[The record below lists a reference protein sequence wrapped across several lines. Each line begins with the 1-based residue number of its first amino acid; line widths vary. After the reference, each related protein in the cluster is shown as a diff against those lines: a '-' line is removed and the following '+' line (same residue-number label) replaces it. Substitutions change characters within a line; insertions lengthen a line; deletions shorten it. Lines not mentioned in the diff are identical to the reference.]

1 MNQRKFSKQRVA
13 AFHILVALASSIIL
27 ASASAAATVSPQRD
41 HLTPPEVEL
50 VREAQELDRRTAV
63 FIKAA
68 ERRLLSLTD
77 PHAAQSKQ
85 VQKDLEKWGE
95 LPKGTRAEL
104 LSDIS
109 KILDE
114 AITNIDDSSARAPES
129 KLLPKALR
137 QLAEAATNFLAQL
150 APMRASTRAARERE
164 ALEHAIE
171 NMQEIVAAANK
182 LPPPPA
188 KK

>member
-1 MNQRKFSKQRVA
+1 MNHQIFSKRRGA
-13 AFHILVALASSIIL
+13 ALHILNVFISSIL
-27 ASASAAATVSPQRD
+27 LVSVATFAAINSQRD
-41 HLTPPEVEL
+41 HLMPQEVEL
-50 VREAQELDRRTAV
+50 IREAQELDKRTDV

-77 PHAAQSKQ
+77 PHAARSKQ

-104 LSDIS
+104 LSDLS

-114 AITNIDDSSARAPES
+114 AITNIDDASARAPES

-137 QLAEAATNFLAQL
+137 RLSEASTGFLAQL
-150 APMRASTRAARERE
+150 APMRTGTQDARERE
-164 ALEHAIE
+164 ALEQAIE
-171 NMQEIVAAANK
+171 NVQEIVAAASK

>member
-1 MNQRKFSKQRVA
+1 MNHRKLSKRQVA
-13 AFHILVALASSIIL
+13 SFHIFTALISSIL
-27 ASASAAATVSPQRD
+27 LVSATAIAAVNSRRD
-41 HLTPPEVEL
+41 HLTPQEVEL
-50 VREAQELDRRTAV
+50 IREAQELDKRTAV

-68 ERRLLSLTD
+68 ERRLLSLID
-77 PHAAQSKQ
+77 PRAAQSKQ
-85 VQKDLEKWGE
+85 VQKDVERWGE

-104 LSDIS
+104 LSDLS

-129 KLLPKALR
+129 KLLTKALR
-137 QLAEAATNFLAQL
+137 NLAEASTGFLAQL
-150 APMRASTRAARERE
+150 VPLRTGAQDGRERE
-164 ALEHAIE
+164 ALEQAIE
-171 NMQEIVAAANK
+171 NVQEIVTAASK

>member
-1 MNQRKFSKQRVA
+1 MVSVLMA
-13 AFHILVALASSIIL
+13 LTALVTLVSVGATILV
-27 ASASAAATVSPQRD
+27 PQRD
-41 HLTPPEVEL
+41 HLTPQEVEL
-50 VREAQELDRRTAV
+50 VREAQELDRRAAV
-63 FIKAA
+63 FAKAV

-77 PHAAQSKQ
+77 PQAARSKQ

-109 KILDE
+109 KIFDE

-129 KLLPKALR
+129 KLLAKALR
-137 QLAEAATNFLAQL
+137 NLGAASTGFVAQL
-150 APMRASTRAARERE
+150 TSMRASAQERSERE
-164 ALEHAIE
+164 ALEQAIE
-171 NMQEIVAAANK
+171 NVQEIIEAANK

-188 KK
+188 KN

>member
-1 MNQRKFSKQRVA
+1 MEYRKFRKQRFGASVILA
-13 AFHILVALASSIIL
+13 ALTSSIL
-27 ASASAAATVSPQRD
+27 YVGAAAPAAIDPQRD
-41 HLTPPEVEL
+41 HLTPQEVEL
-50 VREAQELDRRTAV
+50 VREAQELDKRTAV

-68 ERRLLSLTD
+68 ERRMLGLVD
-77 PHAAQSKQ
+77 PQAAHSKQ

-95 LPKGTRAEL
+95 LPKGTPAEL
-104 LSDIS
+104 LSDLS

-129 KLLPKALR
+129 KLLPKSLR
-137 QLAEAATNFLAQL
+137 KLAEASTGFLAQL
-150 APMRASTRAARERE
+150 VPMRSGTRDARARE
-164 ALEHAIE
+164 ALEQAIE
-171 NMQEIVAAANK
+171 NVQEIVAAASK